1 MTARVRLALT
11 SDLEA
16 IDRIERASFGSP
28 WPLDAYAQELER
40 RGGWLEV
47 AELGALGVVGF
58 SCTWHVPRSEP
69 VHERRAGS
77 ARAAPDTSS
86 RHGHSSAL
94 EAHLLRI
101 AVDPSVRN
109 AGVGRDLLGAV
120 LARAV
125 AASAEHMTLE
135 VASENVAAI
144 ALYRAAGFVE
154 IGRRAGYYRAPPDDA
169 IIMRRDIQPAND
181 ILVGRTGNA

>member
-1 MTARVRLALT
+1 MTSSVRVALT
-11 SDLEA
+11 SDLDA
-16 IDRIERASFGSP
+16 IDRIERDSFGCP

-47 AELGALGVVGF
+47 AEVADAGVVGF
-58 SCTWHVPRSEP
+58 SCTWHVPHSMP
-69 VHERRAGS
+69 SPRRVALAS
-77 ARAAPDTSS
+77 ASGVPA
-86 RHGHSSAL
+86 AL

-101 AVDPSVRN
+101 AVDPRFRN
-109 AGVGRDLLGAV
+109 VGVGRDLLGAV

-135 VASENVAAI
+135 VASENEAAI

-169 IIMRRDIQPAND
+169 IIMRRELMPAND
-181 ILVGRTGNA
+181 ILVGRTAGR

>member
-1 MTARVRLALT
+1 MSVRVRLALG

-16 IDRIERASFGSP
+16 IDRIERSSFGSP

-40 RGGWLEV
+40 RGGWVEV
-47 AELGALGVVGF
+47 AELPGAGVVGF
-58 SCTWHVPRSEP
+58 SCTWHVPLPATDDRS
-69 VHERRAGS
+69 
-77 ARAAPDTSS
+77 RAAMSVTTRNEPTQPP
-86 RHGHSSAL
+86 AL

-101 AVDPSVRN
+101 AVDPRFRN
-109 AGVGRDLLGAV
+109 AGIGRDLLGAV

-154 IGRRAGYYRAPPDDA
+154 IGRRAAYYRAPPDDA
-169 IIMRRDIQPAND
+169 IIMRLDLLPAND
-181 ILVGRTGNA
+181 IFVGRTGNP

>member
-1 MTARVRLALT
+1 MTSRVRVALT
-11 SDLEA
+11 SDLDA

-47 AELGALGVVGF
+47 AELSGAGVVGF
-58 SCTWHVPRSEP
+58 SCTWHVPRTP
-69 VHERRAGS
+69 AGPMS
-77 ARAAPDTSS
+77 VRSVDT
-86 RHGHSSAL
+86 RPPAAL

-101 AVDPSVRN
+101 AVDPRFRN
-109 AGVGRDLLGAV
+109 AGIGRDLLGAV
-120 LARAV
+120 LARAT

-135 VASENVAAI
+135 VASENEAAI

-169 IIMRRDIQPAND
+169 IIMRRELPPAND
-181 ILVGRTGNA
+181 IFVGRTGNP